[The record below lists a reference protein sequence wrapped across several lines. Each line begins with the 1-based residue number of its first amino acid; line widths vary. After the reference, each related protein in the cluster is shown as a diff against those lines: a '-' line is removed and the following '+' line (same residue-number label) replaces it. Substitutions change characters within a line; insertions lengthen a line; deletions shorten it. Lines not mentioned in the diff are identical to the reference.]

1 MRSSFRYLILTVLAA
16 FVMAFSSIS
25 TDAIA
30 DDGKAAL
37 KVAPKETTGVVA
49 INIERIKT
57 SPAYKTVMA
66 ALSADADFQKALK
79 EAKEKIGLD
88 LEKDINSI
96 VILLPA
102 NVAEGQMLV
111 VASGNFDQ
119 AKIMA
124 AAKAEGGVEET
135 VGGQVI
141 VKDADGKGAVA
152 FAGGLVLFGTEPMVK
167 SALSSGGA
175 IASGGVSKLMS
186 AVDTSKDLWVAME
199 VPASLKGLDP
209 TLKDINSVTASL
221 DLSAGLGLKLTVDT
235 TSADQAKKLAEMA
248 NAGLAQAGKDPT
260 LASMGLAAAVGRT
273 KIAAAGSAINVDVS
287 VTGAELEA
295 IQKTISAMMGGAP

>member
-57 SPAYKTVMA
+57 SPVYKTLMT
-66 ALSADADFQKALK
+66 ALSADAEFQKALK
-79 EAKEKIGLD
+79 EAKDKIGLD

-119 AKIMA
+119 AKITA

-135 VGGQVI
+135 VGDQVI
-141 VKDADGKGAVA
+141 IKDKDGQGAVT
-152 FAGGLVLFGTEPMVK
+152 FAGGLVLFGTLPMVK

-221 DLSAGLGLKLTVDT
+221 DLSAGLGLKLAVDT

-260 LASMGLAAAVGRT
+260 VASIGLAAAVGRT
-273 KIAAAGSAINVDVS
+273 KIAAAGSAINVDIS
-287 VTGAELEA
+287 ITSAELEA